1 MHLYSYFGLSKHLSE
16 GILKGASFF
25 PSQKNYTPLTITI
38 DKKFSDCIDSI
49 IDSLKSRSIGDPL
62 ALYYISSSLSAL
74 NSLSYAK
81 LHEIYNISFGKS
93 FAVPMPKFCEDT
105 VDLPVIV
112 NSKKYF
118 VYPDKFIEHSKF
130 KYEEVAVEFFQ
141 TFVKI
146 NTKLGSFDSLEF
158 MRTLVQCNNLEVF
171 KTGFVKIILDYKWK
185 SLLWLHVFEV
195 LLYFTYL
202 IVLARYSV
210 TLEQANSLIISF
222 IINILLLLFEILQMA
237 TAGWGYFK
245 SF

>member
-1 MHLYSYFGLSKHLSE
+1 M
-16 GILKGASFF
+16 
-25 PSQKNYTPLTITI
+25 
-38 DKKFSDCIDSI
+38 
-49 IDSLKSRSIGDPL
+49 
-62 ALYYISSSLSAL
+62 
-74 NSLSYAK
+74 
-81 LHEIYNISFGKS
+81 
-93 FAVPMPKFCEDT
+93 
-105 VDLPVIV
+105 
-112 NSKKYF
+112 
-118 VYPDKFIEHSKF
+118 
-130 KYEEVAVEFFQ
+130 
-141 TFVKI
+141 KI